1 MCLTIAEL
9 MGAIA
14 SMTAGGVLDR
24 HPGLRCAFLEGTAG
38 WLGRPPGRDR
48 AAASCCPRTALR
60 WLGPI
65 RMAHRSTGSEPW
77 SNHVLRFSA
86 LMRQLLKMLFSMSVN
101 PSRGVP
107 AGVAEQAPLRDL
119 GSNTWMA
126 Y

>member
-1 MCLTIAEL
+1 MTIAEL

-65 RMAHRSTGSEPW
+65 RMAHRSTGSEPLLVK
-77 SNHVLRFSA
+77 SRLTVLGADA
-86 LMRQLLKMLFSMSVN
+86 LAVENAVFH
-101 PSRGVP
+101 
-107 AGVAEQAPLRDL
+107 EC
-119 GSNTWMA
+119 
-126 Y
+126 